1 MKKVLILACS
11 SAIFYHCTTVQP
23 VGVKPQEVSTFTSDG
38 IGTYREFPKDV
49 FRSPFPY
56 KDLREEAVRVK
67 SVELVSILDIHALT
81 PGMNFDE
88 VVKKLKKY
96 PFDFVYTQK
105 DGYRIVSY
113 VYKRIFEITN
123 DKKELNIV
131 MDDGSKEL
139 GFDYK
144 MAYLMF
150 NKQNKLEMIVSKDEM
165 STGLGLLKFARD
177 TYRVTKNDG
186 ENYIKSDSPD
196 TYFPIELA
204 KSDTLINLKKESKK

>member
-1 MKKVLILACS
+1 MKKVLILAYTS
-11 SAIFYHCTTVQP
+11 VLFYQCTTVQP
-23 VGVKPQEVSTFTSDG
+23 VGVKPQEVTTFTSDG

-56 KDLREEAVRVK
+56 KDLREDAVRVK

-81 PGMNFDE
+81 PGMSFEE

-96 PFDFVYTQK
+96 PFDFVYNQK

-123 DKKELNIV
+123 DKKELNLT
-131 MDDGSKEL
+131 MEDGSKEL

-144 MAYLMF
+144 VAYLMF
-150 NKQNKLEMIVSKDEM
+150 NKQNKLELVVSKDEM
-165 STGLGLLKFARD
+165 NTGLSVLKFARD
-177 TYRVTKNDG
+177 TYRVIKNDG
-186 ENYIKSDSPD
+186 ENYIKTDSPD
-196 TYFPIELA
+196 AFFPVVE
-204 KSDTLINLKKESKK
+204 KTMDTLLIDKKGTR

>member
-1 MKKVLILACS
+1 MRKILLLSFVGAL
-11 SAIFYHCTTVQP
+11 FYQCTTIQP
-23 VGVKPQEVSTFTSDG
+23 IGVKPAEPTFTSDG
-38 IGTYREFPKDV
+38 IGTYREFPSDA

-67 SVELVSILDIHALT
+67 SVEIVSILDLYALT
-81 PGMNFDE
+81 PGMSFED

-105 DGYRIVSY
+105 DGYRIYSY

-123 DKKELNIV
+123 DKKELNLV
-131 MDDGSKEL
+131 MVDDTKEL

-150 NKQNKLEMIVSKDEM
+150 NKQNKLELVVSKDEII
-165 STGLGLLKFARD
+165 LKQIHQIHFSHFLFQ
-177 TYRVTKNDG
+177 K
-186 ENYIKSDSPD
+186 
-196 TYFPIELA
+196 
-204 KSDTLINLKKESKK
+204 LIA

>member
-1 MKKVLILACS
+1 MKKVLILASS
-11 SAIFYHCTTVQP
+11 SALFYHCTTVQP
-23 VGVKPQEVSTFTSDG
+23 VGVKPAEPIFTSDG
-38 IGTYREFPKDV
+38 IGTYREFPKDL

-67 SVELVSILDIHALT
+67 SVELVSILDIYALT
-81 PGMNFDE
+81 PGMNFEE

-123 DKKELNIV
+123 DKKELNLI
-131 MDDGSKEL
+131 MDDSSKEL
-139 GFDYK
+139 GYDYK

-165 STGLGLLKFARD
+165 NTGLGLLKFARD

-196 TYFPIELA
+196 TYFPIDLA
-204 KSDTLINLKKESKK
+204 IKSDSLINLKKENKK